1 MSAIPSRSQT
11 YIYNEAGLPT
21 GDQPSAV
28 ASADLNGDGR
38 LDLVVANQVANSVSV
53 ILSKSDGKVAKHA
66 RLMGLPSRRTIAGG
80 KSTVACRW
88 TRRGG

>member
-38 LDLVVANQVANSVSV
+38 LDLVVANQVAN
-53 ILSKSDGKVAKHA
+53 
-66 RLMGLPSRRTIAGG
+66 
-80 KSTVACRW
+80 
-88 TRRGG
+88 